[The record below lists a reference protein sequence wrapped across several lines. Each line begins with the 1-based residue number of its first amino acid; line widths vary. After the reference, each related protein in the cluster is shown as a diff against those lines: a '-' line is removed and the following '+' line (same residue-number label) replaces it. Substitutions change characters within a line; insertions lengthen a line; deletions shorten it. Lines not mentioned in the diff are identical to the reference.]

1 MSDNKNSNDTQNSNE
16 LKGDKMQLQGKII
29 EPFPGTFKV
38 LLENGNEVIAYIS
51 GKMRKNKIKVV
62 VGDTVT
68 VEVGI
73 ADLTKGII
81 KHRHNPPKSFS

>member
-1 MSDNKNSNDTQNSNE
+1 MSLENVNSFNDYFVFFFESFNNFKS
-16 LKGDKMQLQGKII
+16 
-29 EPFPGTFKV
+29 FKV